1 MKKTMKKYQKLI
13 TKILFIIY
21 LVLLAWIILMKTEFS
36 FDQIYRMRS
45 TNFVPFEGT
54 AVYNNQ
60 LHYREVYLNILIFV
74 PFGIYLS
81 MLKPNWSFI
90 KKTIPIFLAS
100 MSMESL
106 QYIFA
111 IGATD
116 ITDLLGNTL
125 GGVNGIVF
133 YFLIDKLL
141 KSKIKTNRFMNLL
154 ASVGT
159 IGFVLL
165 LGFLLLANL

>member
-1 MKKTMKKYQKLI
+1 MKRHQKLM
-13 TKILFIIY
+13 TKILFIVY
-21 LVLLAWIILMKTEFS
+21 LILLAWIILMKTEFS

-60 LHYREVYLNILIFV
+60 LHYQEIYLNILIFI

-81 MLKPNWSFI
+81 MLKPGWSFI
-90 KKTIPIFLAS
+90 QKAIPIFLVS
-100 MSMESL
+100 LSFESL
-106 QYIFA
+106 QYIFS

-125 GGVNGIVF
+125 GGVIGILF
-133 YFLIDKLL
+133 YFLVHNFL
-141 KSKIKTNRFMNLL
+141 KCKVKTNRFMNIL
-154 ASVGT
+154 ASIGT
-159 IGFVLL
+159 MSFVLL
-165 LGFLLLANL
+165 FGLLLLANI

>member
-1 MKKTMKKYQKLI
+1 MIMRKHQKLI
-13 TKILFIIY
+13 TKVLFVVY
-21 LVLLAWIILMKTEFS
+21 LILLAWIILMKTEFS

-60 LHYREVYLNILIFV
+60 LHYQEIYLNVLIFV

-81 MLKPNWSFI
+81 ILKPDWSFVQ
-90 KKTIPIFLAS
+90 KVVPIFLVS
-100 MSMESL
+100 LFFESL
-106 QYIFA
+106 QYIFS

-125 GGVNGIVF
+125 GGIFGIIF
-133 YFLIDKLL
+133 YLLIHKLL
-141 KSKIKTNRFMNLL
+141 KCKKKTNRFMNLL

-159 IGFVLL
+159 IGFVLIFGL
-165 LGFLLLANL
+165 LLLANI